1 MKLED
6 SPASVMTPT
15 NSSPNLLH
23 KQQINNKL
31 ARQSSSGSNTQRRNQ
46 YMAYQRRQN
55 IAATSNDFLHQHTP
69 SKFSVPLLSGAMNEF
84 LQATKIME
92 DEIMLPSRLKDMP
105 VDGKNSFDRKFS
117 KEYFRDFFL
126 EVVLDSSVQPNNW
139 HELYTFVRDV
149 RNQLT
154 RSRPFID
161 DDNDSERPEAK
172 DSNDDEGIL
181 LASYENNPHSSASST
196 VSSDELE
203 QSTTSSNATSF
214 DSIKDE
220 LKYHF
225 FGLLG
230 SLDNLKTM
238 ANRVTEKYRE
248 DSTFK
253 I

>member
-6 SPASVMTPT
+6 SPTSAMTPT
-15 NSSPNLLH
+15 NSSPIISS
-23 KQQINNKL
+23 KQQINDKFM
-31 ARQSSSGSNTQRRNQ
+31 RQSSSNSTTQRRNR
-46 YMAYQRRQN
+46 YMIHQRRQN
-55 IAATSNDFLHQHTP
+55 IGITNNDFLNQHP
-69 SKFSVPLLSGAMNEF
+69 SSTTSVPLLSGAMNEF
-84 LQATKIME
+84 FQATKIME

-105 VDGKNSFDRKFS
+105 VDEAVIDNSIQ
-117 KEYFRDFFL
+117 L
-126 EVVLDSSVQPNNW
+126 NNW

-154 RSRPFID
+154 RSRPFN
-161 DDNDSERPEAK
+161 DNDNNSNKQDIK

-181 LASYENNPHSSASST
+181 LPSYETTQHSSASST
-196 VSSDELE
+196 VSSEELE
-203 QSTTSSNATSF
+203 HSTTSSNATSF
-214 DSIKDE
+214 STIKDE

-230 SLDNLKTM
+230 SLDNLTLM

>member
-6 SPASVMTPT
+6 SPTTTMTPT
-15 NSSPNLLH
+15 NSSPNLQA
-23 KQQINNKL
+23 KQQVNNKL
-31 ARQSSSGSNTQRRNQ
+31 LRQTSSASTIQRRNQ

-55 IAATSNDFLHQHTP
+55 MPSTSNDFLNQHIP
-69 SKFSVPLLSGAMNEF
+69 SKFSVPLLTGAMNDF
-84 LQATKIME
+84 FQATKIME
-92 DEIMLPSRLKDMP
+92 DEIMLPSRLKDMS
-105 VDGKNSFDRKFS
+105 V
-117 KEYFRDFFL
+117 E
-126 EVVLDSSVQPNNW
+126 EVVLDNSVQPNNW

-161 DDNDSERPEAK
+161 NDNDTDKQEFK
-172 DSNDDEGIL
+172 DTNEDEGIL
-181 LASYENNPHSSASST
+181 LPGYETNHHSSASST

-214 DSIKDE
+214 ETIQDE

-253 I
+253 T

>member
-6 SPASVMTPT
+6 SPASAMTPT
-15 NSSPNLLH
+15 NSSPKLLP

-31 ARQSSSGSNTQRRNQ
+31 NRQSSTVSTIQRRNQ

-55 IAATSNDFLHQHTP
+55 IAVTSNDFLNQHTP
-69 SKFSVPLLSGAMNEF
+69 SKHTVPLLFGAMNEF
-84 LQATKIME
+84 FDATKIME

-105 VDGKNSFDRKFS
+105 VD
-117 KEYFRDFFL
+117 EI
-126 EVVLDSSVQPNNW
+126 VLDNSVQPNNW

-161 DDNDSERPEAK
+161 EDDDNNNNNTPYARQETK

-181 LASYENNPHSSASST
+181 LVSHDNTQHSSTSSI

-203 QSTTSSNATSF
+203 NSITSSTAASF
-214 DSIKDE
+214 DTIKDE

-225 FGLLG
+225 FGLIG
-230 SLDNLKTM
+230 SLDNLKSM

>member
-6 SPASVMTPT
+6 SPASAMTPT
-15 NSSPNLLH
+15 NNTSPNLQA
-23 KQQINNKL
+23 KQQLNQKL
-31 ARQSSSGSNTQRRNQ
+31 IRQTSTSSTNQRRNQ

-55 IAATSNDFLHQHTP
+55 LPSTSNDFLNQHTP
-69 SKFSVPLLSGAMNEF
+69 SKSSVPLLTGAMNEF
-84 LQATKIME
+84 FQATKIME
-92 DEIMLPSRLKDMP
+92 DEIMLPSRLKDMAI
-105 VDGKNSFDRKFS
+105 D
-117 KEYFRDFFL
+117 
-126 EVVLDSSVQPNNW
+126 EVVLDNSVQPNNW

-149 RNQLT
+149 RNQLS

-161 DDNDSERPEAK
+161 DDDDNNSEKQELK
-172 DSNDDEGIL
+172 DVNDDEGIL
-181 LASYENNPHSSASST
+181 LPSYETNPHSSASST

-203 QSTTSSNATSF
+203 HSTTSSNTTSF
-214 DSIKDE
+214 DTIKDE

-253 I
+253 ILK

>member
-6 SPASVMTPT
+6 SPTSDMTPT
-15 NSSPNLLH
+15 NSSPNLLN
-23 KQQINNKL
+23 KQQVNNKL
-31 ARQSSSGSNTQRRNQ
+31 IKQSSSSSTIQRRNQ

-55 IAATSNDFLHQHTP
+55 IAATSNDYLNQHTP
-69 SKFSVPLLSGAMNEF
+69 SKFSVPLLSSAMNEF
-84 LQATKIME
+84 FQSTKIME

-105 VDGKNSFDRKFS
+105 VD
-117 KEYFRDFFL
+117 
-126 EVVLDSSVQPNNW
+126 EVILDSSVQLNNW

-161 DDNDSERPEAK
+161 SDNDSEKQEIK

-181 LASYENNPHSSASST
+181 LPSYETNQHSSASST

-203 QSTTSSNATSF
+203 QSTSSSNGTSF

-230 SLDNLKTM
+230 SLDNLKIM

-248 DSTFK
+248 ESTFK

>member
-6 SPASVMTPT
+6 SPMSAMTPT

-23 KQQINNKL
+23 KQQVNNKL
-31 ARQSSSGSNTQRRNQ
+31 YRQISSASTTQRRNQ
-46 YMAYQRRQN
+46 YMAHQRRQN
-55 IAATSNDFLHQHTP
+55 TAATSNDFLNQNTP
-69 SKFSVPLLSGAMNEF
+69 STFAVPLLSGVMNEF
-84 LQATKIME
+84 FQATKIME
-92 DEIMLPSRLKDMP
+92 EEIMLPSRLKDMP
-105 VDGKNSFDRKFS
+105 VD
-117 KEYFRDFFL
+117 EA
-126 EVVLDSSVQPNNW
+126 VLDSTVQPDNW

-161 DDNDSERPEAK
+161 HSTNSNQQETK

-181 LASYENNPHSSASST
+181 LASYDNNLHSSASST
-196 VSSDELE
+196 VSSDELDH
-203 QSTTSSNATSF
+203 STTSSNATSF
-214 DSIKDE
+214 DTIQDE

-225 FGLLG
+225 FGLIG
-230 SLDNLKTM
+230 SLDNLKIM

-253 I
+253 T

>member
-6 SPASVMTPT
+6 SPTSDMTPT
-15 NSSPNLLH
+15 NSSPNLLN
-23 KQQINNKL
+23 KQQVNNKL
-31 ARQSSSGSNTQRRNQ
+31 IKQSSSSSTIQRRNQ

-55 IAATSNDFLHQHTP
+55 IAATSNDYLNQHTP
-69 SKFSVPLLSGAMNEF
+69 SKFSVPLLSSAMNEF
-84 LQATKIME
+84 FQSTKIME

-105 VDGKNSFDRKFS
+105 VD
-117 KEYFRDFFL
+117 
-126 EVVLDSSVQPNNW
+126 EVILDSSVQLNNW

-161 DDNDSERPEAK
+161 SDNDSEKQEIK

-181 LASYENNPHSSASST
+181 LPSYETNQHSSASST

-203 QSTTSSNATSF
+203 QSTSSSNGTSF

-225 FGLLG
+225 FWTTRI
-230 SLDNLKTM
+230 S
-238 ANRVTEKYRE
+238 R
-248 DSTFK
+248 
-253 I
+253 

>member
-6 SPASVMTPT
+6 SPASAMTPT
-15 NSSPNLLH
+15 NSSPKLLP

-31 ARQSSSGSNTQRRNQ
+31 NRQSSTVSTIQRRNQ

-55 IAATSNDFLHQHTP
+55 IAVTSNDFLNQHTP
-69 SKFSVPLLSGAMNEF
+69 SKHTVPLLFGAMNEF
-84 LQATKIME
+84 FDATKIME

-105 VDGKNSFDRKFS
+105 VD
-117 KEYFRDFFL
+117 EI
-126 EVVLDSSVQPNNW
+126 VLDNSVQPNNW

-161 DDNDSERPEAK
+161 EDDDDNNNNNNTPYARQETK

-181 LASYENNPHSSASST
+181 LASHDNTQHSSTSSI

-203 QSTTSSNATSF
+203 NSITSSTAASF
-214 DSIKDE
+214 DTIKDE

-225 FGLLG
+225 FGLIG
-230 SLDNLKTM
+230 SLDNLKLM

>member
-1 MKLED
+1 MTLSD
-6 SPASVMTPT
+6 SSTSSSMIPINT
-15 NSSPNLLH
+15 SPNLLH
-23 KQQINNKL
+23 KQQVNNKL
-31 ARQSSSGSNTQRRNQ
+31 IRQSSSASTIQRRNQ

-55 IAATSNDFLHQHTP
+55 ISGISNDFHNQHIP

-84 LQATKIME
+84 FQATKIME
-92 DEIMLPSRLKDMP
+92 DEIMLPTRLKDMP
-105 VDGKNSFDRKFS
+105 VD
-117 KEYFRDFFL
+117 
-126 EVVLDSSVQPNNW
+126 EVVLDSSVQPNSW
-139 HELYTFVRDV
+139 HELYTFVRDI

-161 DDNDSERPEAK
+161 NDDDTEKQEIK
-172 DSNDDEGIL
+172 DSNEDEGIL
-181 LASYENNPHSSASST
+181 LPIYETNQHSSSSST

-203 QSTTSSNATSF
+203 NSTISSNLTSF
-214 DSIKDE
+214 GTIKDE

-225 FGLLG
+225 SGLLG
-230 SLDNLKTM
+230 SLDNLKIL

>member
-6 SPASVMTPT
+6 SPTSTITPT
-15 NSSPNLLH
+15 NSSPNLFP

-31 ARQSSSGSNTQRRNQ
+31 MRQSSSASTIQRRNQ

-55 IAATSNDFLHQHTP
+55 LSATSNDFLIQHTP
-69 SKFSVPLLSGAMNEF
+69 STFSVPLLSGAMNEF
-84 LQATKIME
+84 FQATKIME

-105 VDGKNSFDRKFS
+105 AD
-117 KEYFRDFFL
+117 
-126 EVVLDSSVQPNNW
+126 EVALDSSVQPNNW
-139 HELYTFVRDV
+139 HDLYTFVRDV

-161 DDNDSERPEAK
+161 NDGDSEKQELK
-172 DSNDDEGIL
+172 DTNDDEGIL
-181 LASYENNPHSSASST
+181 LASYDANQHSSASST

-203 QSTTSSNATSF
+203 HSTSSSNPATF

-225 FGLLG
+225 FGVLG
-230 SLDNLKTM
+230 SLDNLKTI

>member
-1 MKLED
+1 
-6 SPASVMTPT
+6 MTPT
-15 NSSPNLLH
+15 NSSSNLLH
-23 KQQINNKL
+23 KQQVNNKVN
-31 ARQSSSGSNTQRRNQ
+31 RQSSSASTIQRRNQ

-55 IAATSNDFLHQHTP
+55 ISGINNDFHNQHIP

-84 LQATKIME
+84 FQATKIME
-92 DEIMLPSRLKDMP
+92 DEIMLPTRLKDMP
-105 VDGKNSFDRKFS
+105 VD
-117 KEYFRDFFL
+117 
-126 EVVLDSSVQPNNW
+126 EVLFDSSVQPNNW
-139 HELYTFVRDV
+139 HELYTFVRDT

-161 DDNDSERPEAK
+161 DDDDLERQEIK

-181 LASYENNPHSSASST
+181 LPIYDTNQHSSSSST

-203 QSTTSSNATSF
+203 NSTTSSNLQSF
-214 DSIKDE
+214 DTIKDE

>member
-6 SPASVMTPT
+6 SPTSAMTPT
-15 NSSPNLLH
+15 NSSPNLLA
-23 KQQINNKL
+23 KQQVNNKL
-31 ARQSSSGSNTQRRNQ
+31 VRQSSTASTLQRRNQ

-55 IAATSNDFLHQHTP
+55 IAATNNDFHNQHTP

-84 LQATKIME
+84 FQATKIME
-92 DEIMLPSRLKDMP
+92 DEIMLPSILKDIP
-105 VDGKNSFDRKFS
+105 VD
-117 KEYFRDFFL
+117 

-149 RNQLT
+149 RTQLT

-161 DDNDSERPEAK
+161 NYDDSDIQELK
-172 DSNDDEGIL
+172 DSNDDEGVL
-181 LASYENNPHSSASST
+181 LASYDTNQHSSASST

-203 QSTTSSNATSF
+203 QSTTSSNTTSF

-225 FGLLG
+225 F
-230 SLDNLKTM
+230 LD
-238 ANRVTEKYRE
+238 Y
-248 DSTFK
+248 
-253 I
+253 

>member
-6 SPASVMTPT
+6 SPATTMTPT
-15 NSSPNLLH
+15 NTSPNLLP
-23 KQQINNKL
+23 KQQANQKL
-31 ARQSSSGSNTQRRNQ
+31 IRQSSSASSIQRRNQ
-46 YMAYQRRQN
+46 YMVYQYRHN
-55 IAATSNDFLHQHTP
+55 LSVTNNDYTS
-69 SKFSVPLLSGAMNEF
+69 SKFPVPLLSGAMNEF
-84 LQATKIME
+84 FQATKIME

-105 VDGKNSFDRKFS
+105 VD
-117 KEYFRDFFL
+117 EM
-126 EVVLDSSVQPNNW
+126 VLDNSVQPNNW

-149 RNQLT
+149 RNQLS

-161 DDNDSERPEAK
+161 EDDHSQMQESKE
-172 DSNDDEGIL
+172 SNDDEGIL
-181 LASYENNPHSSASST
+181 LPSNETTHHSSASST
-196 VSSDELE
+196 VSSDEME

-214 DSIKDE
+214 DAIKDE

-230 SLDNLKTM
+230 SLDNLQIM

>member
-6 SPASVMTPT
+6 SPTSTTMTPT
-15 NSSPNLLH
+15 NTSPNLH
-23 KQQINNKL
+23 AKQQLNNKL
-31 ARQSSSGSNTQRRNQ
+31 IRQSSSGSTIQRRNQ

-55 IAATSNDFLHQHTP
+55 MPATNDFLNQHTP
-69 SKFSVPLLSGAMNEF
+69 SKFSVPLLTGAMNEF
-84 LQATKIME
+84 FQATKVME

-105 VDGKNSFDRKFS
+105 VD
-117 KEYFRDFFL
+117 
-126 EVVLDSSVQPNNW
+126 EVVLDNSVQPNTW

-149 RNQLT
+149 RNQLS

-161 DDNDSERPEAK
+161 DDDNNSEKQEFK
-172 DSNDDEGIL
+172 EVNDDEGIL
-181 LASYENNPHSSASST
+181 LPSYETNPHSSASST

-203 QSTTSSNATSF
+203 HSTTSSNTTSF
-214 DSIKDE
+214 DTIQDE

-230 SLDNLKTM
+230 SFDHLKTM

-253 I
+253 V